1 MAHEVA
7 EKQTFEVGGRL
18 KWFNYVKGYGFVT
31 TPDGSDV
38 FLHLSCLRKAGLSFI
53 EEGSEIWCEVTN
65 GPRGLQAV
73 SVLQVRPAA
82 ANESVETEQSHARR
96 PASESGQPGK
106 NGDEGDLRAIEAT
119 VKWFNRIRGYG
130 FLTAEENS
138 PDIFLHIEVLRR
150 AGLTSVQPGQKVQ
163 ALVEEG
169 DKGLMARQVHLL
181 ASDFDNA
188 GFQPG

>member
-53 EEGSEIWCEVTN
+53 EEGSEIWCEVSD

-73 SVLQVRPAA
+73 SVLQVRPAT
-82 ANESVETEQSHARR
+82 ANEAAVAQSAARQ
-96 PASESGQPGK
+96 PAGEPGQPAP
-106 NGDEGDLRAIEAT
+106 ETVSGDLESITAT

-130 FLTAEENS
+130 FLSVGENT

-150 AGLTSVQPGQKVQ
+150 AGLTSVQPGQQVQ

-169 DKGLMARQVHLL
+169 DKGLMARQVDLIS
-181 ASDFDNA
+181 AGEPDS
-188 GFQPG
+188 GFQSG

>member
-7 EKQTFEVGGRL
+7 EKQTHEVGGRL

-31 TPDGSDV
+31 TPDGADV

-53 EEGSEIWCEVTN
+53 EEGSEIWCEVTD

-73 SVLQVRPAA
+73 SVLQVRPAVVNDTVDPA
-82 ANESVETEQSHARR
+82 QAQMRR
-96 PASESGQPGK
+96 PAGEGGQQ
-106 NGDEGDLRAIEAT
+106 GDSTDHQTVDAT

-130 FLTAEENS
+130 FLTADESS

-150 AGLTSVQPGQKVQ
+150 AGLTSVQPGQKVR
-163 ALVEEG
+163 AVVEEG
-169 DKGLMARQVHLL
+169 DKGLMARQVQLL
-181 ASDFDNA
+181 SGDVDGA
-188 GFQPG
+188 GYQPA